1 MGLKKK
7 HFRLYQVADATAPD
21 GVEYGFRCRCI
32 WSSRHKTRADR
43 KTAMQKHISELL
55 AKR

>member
-1 MGLKKK
+1 MKKK
-7 HFRLYQVADATAPD
+7 HFRLYQVADDTAPD

-32 WSSRHKTRADR
+32 WSSRHKTKSDR
-43 KTAMQKHISELL
+43 KIAMHRHVDELL